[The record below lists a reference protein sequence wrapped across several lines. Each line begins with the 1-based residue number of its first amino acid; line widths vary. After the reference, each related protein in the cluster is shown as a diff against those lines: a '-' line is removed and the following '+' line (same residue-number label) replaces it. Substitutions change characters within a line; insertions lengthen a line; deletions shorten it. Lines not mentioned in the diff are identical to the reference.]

1 MHPARKIA
9 IEAFAARVVL
19 NAVAE
24 TLADDDQA
32 KMDTIEG
39 ETNLLEALDHAI
51 LRIREMTAHRA
62 AINGMIETLKA
73 RKERFD
79 ASEEYLRGVIHRMM
93 DESGVIHRMMDEI
106 GQTKIERPIA
116 TLSLRVS
123 PTKVEI
129 IDAAQVPELYLHPP
143 KPREPDKNAIKAA
156 LKDGLVVPG
165 AILSSGGQSLQIR

>member
-93 DESGVIHRMMDEI
+93 DEI